1 MGKQNEAISKIYWF
15 DTVGFNPH
23 KSLEKLFFIN
33 FRSLKLQLK
42 WMRMTIQLEEDGLEW
57 SLN

>member
-15 DTVGFNPH
+15 GTVGFNPL

-33 FRSLKLQLK
+33 VRSLKLQLK